1 MELFNLA
8 LYTGLLLWLFKYRQ
22 KAAIA
27 LYVTAIWVFS
37 AFVGLFYVDSANY
50 RSGLTDITIIPF
62 IYLFLCFVLLIKN
75 FFEQKEDVVSIVC
88 NYEQNL
94 TTFISLICLLAIEPM
109 AELVYQLFDLFISG
123 RFLLLGASYESV
135 VDGEKD
141 ALVTLS
147 KFGGFSIELLRGF
160 KILGPILIFYYLQK
174 ERFSILL
181 IAGILSMSLLRP
193 IQSITNGN
201 RTELVWFVIYFL
213 SLIILLRKTI
223 SKKGKIFIRKI
234 LVYGGSL
241 VLIIFLA
248 LTIGRY
254 VVGKGGTNDDASN
267 ALMQYTAEP
276 MYSFNN
282 SMFYENG
289 DLGGVATALPLMQAF
304 GVTDVTKENQN
315 DYVGRHMMGNSIIFY
330 TIVGDFFNDYGMV
343 ATPIIFLL
351 LSFLFGKIKL
361 VRCMQLHDLVLLST
375 FIYIVVNGLFYFCMK
390 LYYTPIYVNFAF
402 YIICSLFTKKKS
414 Y

>member
-8 LYTGLLLWLFKYRQ
+8 LYSGLLLWLFKYRR
-22 KAAIA
+22 KAVIA
-27 LYVTAIWVFS
+27 LYVTAIWTFS
-37 AFVGLFYVDSANY
+37 AFAGLFYVDSDNY
-50 RSGLTDITIIPF
+50 RSGLTDITLIPF
-62 IYLFLCFVLLIKN
+62 IYLFLCFILLIKN
-75 FFEQKEDVVSIVC
+75 FFKQEEEVVSIVC

-94 TTFISLICLLAIEPM
+94 TTFISFICLLAIEPM

-123 RFLLLGASYESV
+123 RFFLLGASYESV
-135 VDGEKD
+135 ADGEKD

-147 KFGGFSIELLRGF
+147 KYGIISIELLRGF
-160 KILGPILIFYYLQK
+160 KIIGPILFFYYLQK
-174 ERFSILL
+174 EKYNTFL

-193 IQSITNGN
+193 IQSVTNGN
-201 RTELVWFVIYFL
+201 RTELVWFVVYFL
-213 SLIILLRKTI
+213 SLYILLRKTI
-223 SKKGKIFIRKI
+223 SQKGKIFISKI
-234 LVYGGSL
+234 FVYGGSL
-241 VLIIFLA
+241 VLSIFLA

-267 ALMQYTAEP
+267 ALMQYTAEG
-276 MYSFNN
+276 MYNFNN

-289 DLGGVATALPLMQAF
+289 DLGGVATALPLMQSF
-304 GVTDVTKENQN
+304 GITNVTMENRK
-315 DYVGRHMMGNSIIFY
+315 DYVGRHMNGNPIIFY
-330 TIVGDFFNDYGMV
+330 TIAGDFYNDYGMI
-343 ATPIIFLL
+343 ATPIIFLV

-361 VRCMQLHDLVLLST
+361 VGCMQLHDIVLLST